1 MNESAHAGG
10 AGSLVE
16 LDQDHPGFRD
26 AAYRE
31 RRNTIARAAL
41 EYQGGP
47 VPEVPYTDE
56 EHAVWAE
63 VWNSLDPLHQ
73 QWAPRGFLVL
83 HHRLGLPRASIPQL
97 ETVNRRLLEV
107 CGFKMLPVAGLI
119 EARTFLGYLA
129 DGVFLSTQ
137 YIRHHSVPLYTPEPD
152 VVHELIGHAASFT
165 HPMIVE
171 LNRAFGRAARV
182 ADDAGIDRL
191 ERVYW
196 WTMEFG
202 ALREDGA
209 VKAFGAG
216 LLSSFGELGSF
227 ADRAE
232 LRPFDLPAMASTDY
246 DPTDYQPVV
255 YVADSWEEMYFELAE
270 WLAAEEAQGL
280 ASQASTRNETES
292 T

>member
-1 MNESAHAGG
+1 MTDSAHAGG
-10 AGSLVE
+10 ADSLVD

-26 AAYRE
+26 AAYRA

-41 EYQGGP
+41 EYGGGP
-47 VPEVPYTDE
+47 VPEVPYTEE

-63 VWNSLDPLHQ
+63 VWRALEPLHQ
-73 QWAPRGFLVL
+73 DWAPRGFLVL
-83 HHRLGLPRASIPQL
+83 HHRLGLDRERIPQL
-97 ETVNRRLLEV
+97 EVVNQRLMEV

-119 EARTFLGYLA
+119 EARTFLSYLA

-182 ADDAGIDRL
+182 ADDSGIQRL

-202 ALREDGA
+202 ALREDGT

-227 ADRAE
+227 AERAE
-232 LRPFDLPAMASTDY
+232 LCPFDLPTMAVTDY

-255 YVADSWEEMYFELAE
+255 YVAESWEEMYYELAE
-270 WLAAEEAQGL
+270 WLAGFVGDP
-280 ASQASTRNETES
+280 SP
-292 T
+292 

>member
-1 MNESAHAGG
+1 MTEFPHAGG
-10 AGSLVE
+10 AGRLVQ

-26 AAYRE
+26 AEYRA
-31 RRNTIARAAL
+31 RRNTIAQAAL
-41 EYQGGP
+41 DYVDGP
-47 VPEVPYTDE
+47 VPEVPYSED
-56 EHAVWAE
+56 EHAVWAQ
-63 VWNSLDPLHQ
+63 VWDSLDPLHQ
-73 QWAPRGFLVL
+73 AWAPRGFLVL
-83 HHRLGLPRASIPQL
+83 HKRLGLDRSRIPQL
-97 ETVNRRLLEV
+97 EVVNQRLMDV
-107 CGFKMLPVAGLI
+107 CGFRMLPVAGLI
-119 EARTFLGYLA
+119 QARTFLSYLA

-182 ADDAGIDRL
+182 ADDAGIERL
-191 ERVYW
+191 KRAYW

-227 ADRAE
+227 AGRAD
-232 LRPFDLPAMASTDY
+232 LRPFDLPQMAATSY
-246 DPTDYQPVV
+246 DPTNYQPVI
-255 YVADSWEEMYFELAE
+255 YVADSWGGMYYELSE
-270 WLAAEEAQGL
+270 WLAAEEA
-280 ASQASTRNETES
+280 R
-292 T
+292 

>member
-10 AGSLVE
+10 ADCLVE

-26 AAYRE
+26 AAYRA
-31 RRNTIARAAL
+31 RRNTIARTAL

-47 VPEVPYTDE
+47 VPAVPYSED
-56 EHAVWAE
+56 EHAVWEE
-63 VWNSLDPLHQ
+63 VWRSLDPLHQ
-73 QWAPRGFLVL
+73 QWAPRGFLIL
-83 HHRLGLPRASIPQL
+83 HHRLGLDRGRIPQL
-97 ETVNRRLLEV
+97 EEVNERLMQV
-107 CGFKMLPVAGLI
+107 CGFRMLPVAGLI
-119 EARTFLGYLA
+119 EARTFLSYLA
-129 DGVFLSTQ
+129 DGIFLSTQ

-165 HPMIVE
+165 HPMIVD

-182 ADDAGIDRL
+182 ADDSGIQRL

-196 WTMEFG
+196 WTLEFG

-227 ADRAE
+227 AERAE
-232 LRPFDLPAMASTDY
+232 LRPFDLPDMASTDY

-255 YVADSWEEMYFELAE
+255 YVADSWEHMYFQLAE
-270 WLAAEEAQGL
+270 WLAAEEARGL
-280 ASQASTRNETES
+280 ASQHPSTRED
-292 T
+292 

>member
-1 MNESAHAGG
+1 MTESPHAGG
-10 AGSLVE
+10 AGRLVQ

-26 AAYRE
+26 AEYRA
-31 RRNTIARAAL
+31 RRNTIAQAAL
-41 EYQGGP
+41 DYVDGP
-47 VPEVPYTDE
+47 VPEVPYSED
-56 EHAVWAE
+56 EHAVWAQ
-63 VWNSLDPLHQ
+63 VWDSLDPLHQ
-73 QWAPRGFLVL
+73 AWAPRGFLVL
-83 HHRLGLPRASIPQL
+83 HKRLGLDRSRIPQL
-97 ETVNRRLLEV
+97 EVVNQRLMDV
-107 CGFKMLPVAGLI
+107 CGFRMLPVAGLI
-119 EARTFLGYLA
+119 QARTFLSYLA

-182 ADDAGIDRL
+182 ADDAGIERL
-191 ERVYW
+191 KRAYW

-227 ADRAE
+227 AGRAD
-232 LRPFDLPAMASTDY
+232 LRPFDLPQMAATSY
-246 DPTDYQPVV
+246 DPTNYQPVI
-255 YVADSWEEMYFELAE
+255 YVADSWEGMYYELSE
-270 WLAAEEAQGL
+270 WLAAEEA
-280 ASQASTRNETES
+280 R
-292 T
+292 